1 MEIVFESTDQSRRR
15 LIPILKLV
23 EIHTLQ
29 MNEID
34 IIHRMEHDDREEP
47 NGKTNSREFSLQN
60 VKYHYRKT
68 KFKIIEDTNE

>member
-1 MEIVFESTDQSRRR
+1 
-15 LIPILKLV
+15 
-23 EIHTLQ
+23 
-29 MNEID
+29 
-34 IIHRMEHDDREEP
+34 MEHDDREEP